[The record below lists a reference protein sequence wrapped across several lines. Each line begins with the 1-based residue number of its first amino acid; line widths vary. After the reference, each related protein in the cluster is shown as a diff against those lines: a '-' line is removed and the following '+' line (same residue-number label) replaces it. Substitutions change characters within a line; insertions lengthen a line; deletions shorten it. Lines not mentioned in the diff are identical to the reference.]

1 MTVREITT
9 RRVWLRVLA
18 VAVVVASGCGT
29 RADTGRSD
37 EATSTTQ
44 QTKPPAETTATAT
57 TTAADTATRTDT
69 ATATETTP
77 TPPLNTTDLAVTR
90 LFGHS
95 DDRDHS
101 IGSGSVI
108 ADEFPAVRL
117 VTDRAGWQAVRREI
131 EAAAETAYDG
141 LPIAEKT
148 AFETEC
154 LVVLQTLLRGG
165 ANRLRLSGMTRD
177 GTETVRLRVEELSR
191 GGPNNQPTRLLL
203 VRIPDAEHVARVVV
217 RYVFEGNAVT
227 VETETSQGQSTARR
241 LAIETNG

>member
-1 MTVREITT
+1 MTTRERTT

-18 VAVVVASGCGT
+18 AAVGVASGCGT

-44 QTKPPAETTATAT
+44 QTRPPAETTATAT
-57 TTAADTATRTDT
+57 TTTADTVTRTDT
-69 ATATETTP
+69 ATA

-90 LFGHS
+90 LFGRG

-108 ADEFPAVRL
+108 ADEFPVVRL
-117 VTDRAGWQAVRREI
+117 VTDRAGWRAVRQEI
-131 EAAAETAYDG
+131 EAAAETAYEG

-148 AFETEC
+148 TFETEC
-154 LVVLQTLLRGG
+154 LVALQTLLRGG
-165 ANRLRLSGMTRD
+165 ANRLRLAGATRD
-177 GTETVRLRVEELSR
+177 GAETVRLRVEELSR

-203 VRIPDAEHVARVVV
+203 VRIPDAERVARIVV
-217 RYVFEGNAVT
+217 RYVFESDAVT
-227 VETETSQGQSTARR
+227 VETETGQGQPTAKR
-241 LAIETNG
+241 LVIGTNG

>member
-1 MTVREITT
+1 
-9 RRVWLRVLA
+9 
-18 VAVVVASGCGT
+18 
-29 RADTGRSD
+29 
-37 EATSTTQ
+37 
-44 QTKPPAETTATAT
+44 
-57 TTAADTATRTDT
+57 
-69 ATATETTP
+69 
-77 TPPLNTTDLAVTR
+77 
-90 LFGHS
+90 
-95 DDRDHS
+95 
-101 IGSGSVI
+101 VI

-117 VTDRAGWQAVRREI
+117 VTDRAGWRAVRREI
-131 EAAAETAYDG
+131 EAAAETAYEG

-165 ANRLRLSGMTRD
+165 ANRLRLAGTTRD

-203 VRIPDAEHVARVVV
+203 VRIPDAERVARVVV

-227 VETETSQGQSTARR
+227 VETETGQGQSTAKR